1 MHARC
6 TSTLL
11 LLLLGFTAAA
21 VNGGYLRG
29 GEFTGIGGG
38 VAGGA
43 ESTLQTA
50 LRASSTA
57 PGSQPALRSG
67 ASFPIPEQDGDSR
80 RLTGALDNRD
90 NAVKGSMPQRHGQ
103 PDLAVGTPALQTLQ
117 GAALGPTELPVLLP
131 FASPYVTTP

>member
-11 LLLLGFTAAA
+11 LLLVCFSTTA
-21 VNGGYLRG
+21 VKGGYLRG
-29 GEFTGIGGG
+29 GGFTDDVGG
-38 VAGGA
+38 VAGGG
-43 ESTLQTA
+43 ESTLQAA

-67 ASFPIPEQDGDSR
+67 APFPIPEQDEDSR
-80 RLTGALDNRD
+80 GLTGALENSD

-103 PDLAVGTPALQTLQ
+103 PDMAVGTPALQTLQ
-117 GAALGPTELPVLLP
+117 GQALGPTELPALLP

>member
-1 MHARC
+1 M
-6 TSTLL
+6 S
-11 LLLLGFTAAA
+11 
-21 VNGGYLRG
+21 GGYLRG
-29 GEFTGIGGG
+29 GGSTDDGGG
-38 VAGGA
+38 VAGGG
-43 ESTLQTA
+43 ESTLLQAA

-67 ASFPIPEQDGDSR
+67 APFPISEQDEDSR
-80 RLTGALDNRD
+80 GLTGALDNND

-117 GAALGPTELPVLLP
+117 GQALGPTELPALLP